1 MCLYPINLILVN
13 PIMTK
18 RFVSILGLLALVALP
33 GCHPQH
39 EEKVE
44 EKPRYAVTVPLLKD
58 TRVPQKYVAQ
68 IHSMRRIELRSLEN
82 GYLEKVY
89 VDEGQRVK
97 KGQMMFKLKANV
109 YQAELKKYEAEA
121 RAADIEYQNT
131 KNLADSDIVSKTE
144 LAVAYAKLEKARAE
158 VALAKTHLGFTDIR
172 APFNGL
178 MDHLEAREGSLL
190 EEGELLTTLSDT
202 SKMWVYFNVSEAEY
216 LNYASRAGKQV
227 KNVSL
232 EMANGELFKYP
243 GVIQTIEAEFDNET
257 GNIEMR
263 ATFPNPEGLLRHG
276 ETGTVIM
283 QIPYT
288 KALLIPQKATFEI
301 LDKKFV
307 FVVDEHHKVSQ
318 REIGVAEELPHLYI
332 VKSGLNPK
340 DKVLLEGLRKV
351 RDGQEIDVKN
361 EDPATVYAHLD
372 EVHAE

>member
-1 MCLYPINLILVN
+1 MTQRLLI
-13 PIMTK
+13 T
-18 RFVSILGLLALVALP
+18 LGLLAMVTLP
-33 GCHPQH
+33 SCHPKT
-39 EEKVE
+39 EAKVE
-44 EKPRYAVTVPLLKD
+44 EKPHYEVTVPLQKD
-58 TRVPQKYVAQ
+58 TQVPQKYVAQ

-109 YQAELKKYEAEA
+109 YEAELKKYEAEA
-121 RAADIEYQNT
+121 RAANIEYQNT
-131 KNLADSDIVSKTE
+131 KNLADNDIVSKTE

-202 SKMWVYFNVSEAEY
+202 SKMWVYFNVSESEY
-216 LNYASRAGKQV
+216 LNYATRADKKNL

-243 GVIQTIEAEFDNET
+243 GVIQTIEGEFDNET

-283 QIPYT
+283 NFPY
-288 KALLIPQKATFEI
+288 KNALMIPQKATFEI

-318 REIGVAEELPHLYI
+318 REIVVAEELPHLYI
-332 VKSGLNPK
+332 VKSGLTSK

-351 RDGQEIDVKN
+351 RDGQEIEVEY
-361 EDPATVYAHLD
+361 EDPKEVYGHLT